1 MENDGNVTLHL
12 YVIKLNYYYY
22 HGLFEYIAMF
32 SIEISVI
39 NEITEMNVTNRQIFT

>member
-12 YVIKLNYYYY
+12 YVIKLNYY

-32 SIEISVI
+32 SIEISVSV